1 VASEGPPTILF
12 EIFWT
17 NQKRTQLI
25 DAALQGTALPPEDYP
40 IYVMVGAEGPWT
52 PTGLAKRLE
61 MPLTTLLFRVQR
73 LEKRGHAERVEN
85 PDDRRSFLIRQTPEG
100 AQLLR
105 RARPAFRS
113 YAEAVDARLGA
124 DRVSRLKAELVEL
137 RQAIDAELAARSQA
151 HSA

>member
-73 LEKRGHAERVEN
+73 LEKRGHAERIGN
-85 PDDRRSFLIRQTPEG
+85 PNDRRSFLIRLTPEG
-100 AQLLR
+100 TRLLR

-124 DRVSRLKAELVEL
+124 DRVARLKAELVEL
-137 RQAIDAELAARSQA
+137 RQAIDAELTARSQA